1 MKKYFLKKYLFA
13 SLGILILI
21 FGISF
26 LYQAR
31 ANGKVLGNS
40 ISRGQPIIITEDG
53 VKKIKYVQSRELED
67 VFDELG
73 IKVFPEDKV
82 SYLISPVL
90 GIGAPIVVRHASKVT
105 VFDQDGKKEFRTW
118 SETVANFF
126 KENKIKLSKND
137 FVEPGMNAKLKRQTL
152 IYITRVS
159 EKTVAEK
166 VSIDFDVEKRDDNST
181 YVGNSSV
188 IQAGKMGEK
197 EIKYKLVYHNNELF
211 SKNKISEQVIKKPI
225 TKIIGIGTKRRVYS
239 SYSGIATGTNKI
251 GYVVSSTYARGT
263 KIRIT
268 NQANGKQAITR
279 VTHTWG
285 TATPPSGVILDLNFS
300 LMRELGY
307 NYIDRG
313 LQVLVEHVE

>member
-105 VFDQDGKKEFRTW
+105 VFDQDG
-118 SETVANFF
+118 
-126 KENKIKLSKND
+126 
-137 FVEPGMNAKLKRQTL
+137 
-152 IYITRVS
+152 
-159 EKTVAEK
+159 
-166 VSIDFDVEKRDDNST
+166 
-181 YVGNSSV
+181 
-188 IQAGKMGEK
+188 
-197 EIKYKLVYHNNELF
+197 
-211 SKNKISEQVIKKPI
+211 
-225 TKIIGIGTKRRVYS
+225 
-239 SYSGIATGTNKI
+239 
-251 GYVVSSTYARGT
+251 
-263 KIRIT
+263 
-268 NQANGKQAITR
+268 
-279 VTHTWG
+279 
-285 TATPPSGVILDLNFS
+285 
-300 LMRELGY
+300 
-307 NYIDRG
+307 
-313 LQVLVEHVE
+313 